1 MIKIAN
7 APVSWGVD
15 YPDTPGNPEWSLVL
29 DQIADAGYQHC
40 EIGPFGYSPT
50 DPDILRREYARRKL
64 TPIGGF
70 IFQPLHDP
78 AAEKPVIANVRDT
91 VLLLGALGAGYL
103 VVIDHISEK
112 RMATAGNPAKTVR
125 LPEASYAHMIRTI
138 RNIAEI
144 AAENGVTA
152 VIHQHAGTYIEFED
166 EVERVLC
173 DIPASEAA
181 ICVDTGHMIYAGIDP
196 VAFYRRHAERVRH
209 FHFKDID
216 PAVLRMV
223 VDEGIG
229 FLDAVGQ
236 NVFCPLGR
244 GAVDWPGLRKAVEE
258 HGYDQHATVE
268 QDVDPAMDVNPLRDA
283 RTSLEFLHGIGF

>member
-1 MIKIAN
+1 MRGIDIARS
-7 APVSWGVD
+7 AHS
-15 YPDTPGNPEWSLVL
+15 DTR
-29 DQIADAGYQHC
+29 
-40 EIGPFGYSPT
+40 PT
-50 DPDILRREYARRKL
+50 DPDVLRREYARRKL

-78 AAEKPVIANVRDT
+78 AAERSVIANVRDT
-91 VLLLGALGAGYL
+91 ALLLGVLGAGYL

-125 LPEASYAHMIRTI
+125 LPKASYAYMIRTI

-144 AAENGVTA
+144 AAESGVTA

-166 EVERVLC
+166 EIERVLC
-173 DIPASEAA
+173 DIPVSEAA

-196 VAFYRRHAERVRH
+196 VAFYRRHADRVRH

-216 PAVLRMV
+216 PAVLRTV
-223 VDEGIG
+223 VDQGIG

-244 GAVDWPGLRKAVEE
+244 GAVDWIGLRQAVEE
-258 HGYDQHATVE
+258 HEYDQHATVE

-283 RTSLEFLHGIGF
+283 RTSLEFLLGIGF